1 MANPNAP
8 FGARPVHMRNGSPD
22 VVVRPYYVKSD
33 YATALYVGAPVS
45 RIAGDSNAAVIKAVP
60 NSFCG
65 GADEFPAGSL
75 QKVELAAN
83 GDTVAITGFVVSIGT
98 ATQAGSAFGPAYRP
112 ASKEAVVFV
121 ADHPDTI
128 FEIQASAALASTDI
142 GKVTNLT
149 GSGGNATVTGLSSVQ
164 LDAAAVATGNS
175 TYQLRIVGVSKDP
188 SRNDLASAYP
198 VMLVQINN
206 HTDVDVAKAGV

>member
-8 FGARPVHMRNGSPD
+8 FGARPVYMRNGSPD
-22 VVVRPYYVKSD
+22 VIVRPYYVRSD
-33 YATALYVGAPVS
+33 YATALYVGSPVS
-45 RIAGDSNAAVIKAVP
+45 RIAGDSNSTTIKAVA
-60 NSFCG
+60 NSFTG
-65 GADEFPAGSL
+65 GADEFAPGTL
-75 QKVELAAN
+75 QRVELAAN
-83 GDTVAITGFVVSIGT
+83 GDTNAITGFIVAIGT
-98 ATQAGSAFGPAYRP
+98 ATHAGSAFGPSYKP

-128 FEIQASAALASTDI
+128 FEIQADSTLASTDI
-142 GKVTNLT
+142 GKVANLT
-149 GSGGNATVTGLSSVQ
+149 GSGGNATVTGLSSVV
-164 LDAAAVATGNS
+164 LSASSAATGNS

-188 SRNDLASAYP
+188 LRNDLSTAYP